1 MKILACMMIFIMIFI
16 SPIITAIAVG
26 IFIFECTAGFIPFVV
41 IGSIFDFIIILIIA
55 LVTSYHLILSLEW

>member
-1 MKILACMMIFIMIFI
+1 MKILAYVMMFIMIFI

-26 IFIFECTAGFIPFVV
+26 IFIFECTGFIPFVV

>member
-1 MKILACMMIFIMIFI
+1 MKILACMMMFIMIFI

-26 IFIFECTAGFIPFVV
+26 IFIFECTDFIPFVV